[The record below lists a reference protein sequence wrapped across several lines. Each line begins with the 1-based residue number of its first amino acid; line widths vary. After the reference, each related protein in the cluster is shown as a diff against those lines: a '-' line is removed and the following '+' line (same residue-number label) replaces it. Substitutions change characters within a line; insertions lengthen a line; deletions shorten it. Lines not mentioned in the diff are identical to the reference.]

1 MNCTLGSIVMAIVSA
16 STSRRGSSESSGA
29 ADPGGLG
36 SGSSPA
42 IDRTSGRLS

>member
-16 STSRRGSSESSGA
+16 SASRRDSIESSAA
-29 ADPGGLG
+29 ADSGSLG

-42 IDRTSGRLS
+42 IDRT